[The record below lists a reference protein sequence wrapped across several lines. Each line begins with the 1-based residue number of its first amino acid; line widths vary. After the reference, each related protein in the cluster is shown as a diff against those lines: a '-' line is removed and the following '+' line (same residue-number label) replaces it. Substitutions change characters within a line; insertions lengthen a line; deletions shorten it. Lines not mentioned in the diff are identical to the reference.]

1 MSPSEAREDRECDMT
16 RHLCVSVTFLD
27 VLFHGKGDSEESEWP
42 PSPMRVYQALLAG
55 SRTGCRERTWSN
67 EKAEAFRW
75 LEGRDAPRIIA
86 PEARNGNGYTLFVP
100 NNDSDRRFDRQE
112 RLSSKLVHPVILTG
126 YGDCADAGPT
136 VHYLWRIAENEWPT
150 IQAHAEV
157 LCREAEH
164 LVALGWGIDQA
175 VGTGRILNEG
185 EVALLEGKEWR
196 AWPYFRPGQR
206 TLRVPI
212 AGSLNQ
218 LEEAYKSF
226 IDRVSDKEFHPPL
239 KFNGFDSVAYLSAKS
254 LPPRAY
260 AAFEF
265 PDGIGFRQSAANE
278 VAAMVRSLACQLAK
292 KDTHEFPGGSESF
305 VAGHVNSAK
314 LTPPRFSYLPLPTI
328 GHRYADGMIRR
339 VLIAEPFGED
349 GSHASWAESRLRN
362 GLLKDIHGSERAAL
376 LEPRS
381 SSRGVIDRYVR
392 ESRTWTSVTPIVLPG
407 FDDCEYEK
415 AVRLCFDALRQA
427 NLPVEGV
434 QELSL
439 RKAPYWP
446 GALHPAQYRRPD
458 YLRHRPTW
466 HLKLVFREAVAGPL
480 SIGAGRHCGL
490 GVMAAT
496 VES

>member
-1 MSPSEAREDRECDMT
+1 VT
-16 RHLCVSVTFLD
+16 RHLCLSITLLD
-27 VLFHGKGDSEESEWP
+27 PLFHGRCDDDEPEWP
-42 PSPMRVYQALLAG
+42 PSPMRVFQALVAG
-55 SRTGCRERTWSN
+55 SRAGCRQCTWS
-67 EKAEAFRW
+67 EKKAEAFRW
-75 LEGRDAPRIIA
+75 LECRTAPRIIA
-86 PEARNGNGYTLFVP
+86 PEARRANGYTFFVP
-100 NNDSDRRFDRQE
+100 NNDSDKKFERQE
-112 RLSSKLVHPVILTG
+112 RLTSKFVRPHIVATG
-126 YGDCADAGPT
+126 RVADVGPT
-136 VHYLWRIAENEWPT
+136 LHYLWPVADDEWET
-150 IQAHAEV
+150 AHAHVET
-157 LCREAEH
+157 LCQEARY
-164 LVALGWGIDQA
+164 LMALGWGIDQA
-175 VGTGRILNEG
+175 VGVGRTLAEDA
-185 EVALLEGKEWR
+185 VALLNGREWR
-196 AWPYFRPGQR
+196 AWDRVGAGR
-206 TLRVPI
+206 CKLRIPVP
-212 AGSLNQ
+212 GSLKQ
-218 LEEAYKSF
+218 LEQAHESF
-226 IDRVSDKEFHPPL
+226 LGRLNRNQFCPPL
-239 KFNGFDSVAYLSAKS
+239 KVSRFESVAYFSANV
-254 LPPRAY
+254 LPRRFHV
-260 AAFEF
+260 AFEF
-265 PDGIGFRQSAANE
+265 PDGVAFGQEAANE

-339 VLIAEPFGED
+339 VLIAEPFGGD

-362 GLLKDIHGSERAAL
+362 GLLKDIHGSERAVL

-427 NLPVEGV
+427 NLSVKGV

-458 YLRHRPTW
+458 YLRHLPTW
-466 HLKLVFREAVAGPL
+466 HLKLVFREPVAGPL